1 MVKRIY
7 LVIMAMGLLLA
18 AGTQVFAQSG
28 GPFNL
33 DWHTVDGG
41 GGTSSGGD
49 FSLSGT
55 VGQHDAG
62 GMTGGD
68 YSLNGGFWQCMRP
81 AALNDVSVSDGGGGT
96 ADLAWSGSVLSDVWQ
111 SEDPYFNAGDAGSTL
126 EGDDV
131 ASPYP
136 VPGMIGDPANNHY
149 FLVLA
154 QSDCGVSGPSNRTG
168 AFDFTLVPGS

>member
-1 MVKRIY
+1 MKRIY
-7 LVIMAMGLLLA
+7 LVMMVIGLFFA
-18 AGTQVFAQSG
+18 TGTRALAQSG

-33 DWHTVDGG
+33 DWHTIDGG
-41 GGTSSGGD
+41 GGTSSGGN

-68 YSLNGGFWQCMRP
+68 FRVNGGFWQCFQP
-81 AALNDVSVSDGGGGT
+81 AAVTDVSISDAGGGT
-96 ADLAWSGSVLSDVWQ
+96 VDVAWSGGALGDVWQ
-111 SEDPYFNAGDAGSTL
+111 SADPYFSAGDAGSTL
-126 EGDDV
+126 EGDGV
-131 ASPYP
+131 SSPFP

-154 QSDCGVSGPSNRTG
+154 QNDCGVSGPSNRTG
-168 AFDFTLVPGS
+168 EFDFTLVPGN